1 MHLTLTSVWILLNC
15 HRRDEHDFPVFHSF
29 GLHISPFPYSF
40 LFGSS
45 HAPSAQGHNVHLLY
59 ELCSRPA
66 KRGYCMHAA
75 DLSSDVLV
83 GS

>member
-1 MHLTLTSVWILLNC
+1 MPLTLTSVWVWLTC
-15 HRRDEHDFPVFHSF
+15 HRRDEHDFPMFHSF

-40 LFGSS
+40 LFGSL
-45 HAPSAQGHNVHLLY
+45 HAHSAQGHDHLLC

-75 DLSSDVLV
+75 DPSSDVLV
-83 GS
+83 CS

>member
-29 GLHISPFPYSF
+29 GLHNSPFPYSL

-45 HAPSAQGHNVHLLY
+45 HAPWAKGHNVHLLHASY
-59 ELCSRPA
+59 VPA
-66 KRGYCMHAA
+66 PQNAVTVCM
-75 DLSSDVLV
+75 LQTLIQMF
-83 GS
+83 